1 VAGPP
6 LGADRSGWLAW
17 DDEIAPAG
25 ATQEI
30 GYPDPSLIFPHF
42 WSASRMMTPGMDEGQ
57 LEVAELIHD
66 LRNPLTA
73 IIGRA
78 QLLRRSLDLQPETPV
93 VTVQELV
100 SGILVSASLM
110 TTMLDDMLAASRH
123 PIGGAST
130 ATSLATILDLAVEQ
144 VEQVTGQRR
153 VHLVQPTRPTAGTWD
168 RIRVDRALVNV
179 LENALKYSPDGGAVI
194 VTVREGG
201 ADVVVTIQDQGIG
214 IPEDE
219 LPGLFDGFVRA
230 SNARGRFTG
239 TGLGLVSARRLIES
253 QSGSL
258 KIASVEGCGTTV
270 TIMLPL

>member
-1 VAGPP
+1 
-6 LGADRSGWLAW
+6 
-17 DDEIAPAG
+17 
-25 ATQEI
+25 
-30 GYPDPSLIFPHF
+30 
-42 WSASRMMTPGMDEGQ
+42 MDEGQ
-57 LEVAELIHD
+57 LELAGLIHD

-78 QLLRRSLDLQPETPV
+78 QLLRRLLDLHPETPV
-93 VTVQELV
+93 ATGKEMV
-100 SGILVSASLM
+100 SGILVSAALM

-123 PIGGAST
+123 PIGGTST
-130 ATSLATILDLAVEQ
+130 ATSLAAILDLAVEQ

-153 VHLVQPTRPTAGTWD
+153 VHLVQPARPIAGPWD
-168 RIRVDRALVNV
+168 RIKIARALGNV

-194 VTVREGG
+194 VTVMDGG

-214 IPEDE
+214 IPEGE

-230 SNARGRFTG
+230 SNARGRFAG

-270 TIMLPL
+270 TITLPL